1 MGNYRQPPEQ
11 TQAAAGKSKLTL
23 DPFTLAR
30 KLTGQ
35 IILVQRKRGPCDRSQ
50 LIKIFSDDS

>member
-23 DPFTLAR
+23 NPFTLTR

-35 IILVQRKRGPCDRSQ
+35 IILVQRKRGPYDPTNQ
-50 LIKIFSDDS
+50 DIFRQ